1 MASNREI
8 HFLPSTLTLNA
19 AISVMSSSR
28 EVWATRGFLP
38 KEIGIIVNNGR
49 FFCYEGQDLQLHIQ
63 RGQFNIMVYELV
75 GVVSDVK
82 TGENEKSHLV
92 ASIDVGIADRDP
104 TQKGNWHLFNDFLVH
119 KIPVEDA
126 LYFNPL
132 WKMPSVIT
140 YQAKG
145 MCHQIDDSWKN
156 AIDTSILYRS
166 PMQPALAPT
175 YRFRTL
181 SEQEPL
187 PSVDTHVGIDAEF
200 VRLLREEID
209 VHADGSR
216 TMTRP
221 ARSGLARVSVLRG
234 DGHDQELPFIDD
246 YIAIDEAIDDYL
258 TQYSGLQEG
267 DLNPEISRFKLV
279 GLKEVYKKLWVL
291 LNLGCSFIG
300 HGLSSDFRIINIHV
314 PESQVIDTQELF
326 SLGSRGRRKL
336 SLRFL
341 AWVVLKEE
349 VQKNVDMGHDSIEDA
364 RTALKL
370 WRKYLEYQNAG
381 VLETIMDEVWHK
393 GRSTDFKVPMDRRLP
408 ETPNASAPGTPR
420 PARLSTPARSEFG
433 SPSKG

>member
-234 DGHDQELPFIDD
+234 DGHDQELPFIDE
-246 YIAIDEAIDDYL
+246 YIASDEPIDDYL
-258 TQYSGLQEG
+258 TQFSGL
-267 DLNPEISRFKLV
+267 
-279 GLKEVYKKLWVL
+279 
-291 LNLGCSFIG
+291 
-300 HGLSSDFRIINIHV
+300 
-314 PESQVIDTQELF
+314 
-326 SLGSRGRRKL
+326 
-336 SLRFL
+336 
-341 AWVVLKEE
+341 
-349 VQKNVDMGHDSIEDA
+349 
-364 RTALKL
+364 
-370 WRKYLEYQNAG
+370 
-381 VLETIMDEVWHK
+381 
-393 GRSTDFKVPMDRRLP
+393 
-408 ETPNASAPGTPR
+408 
-420 PARLSTPARSEFG
+420 
-433 SPSKG
+433 